1 MTERTDTTTQRKT
14 VLFVTTA
21 DTDIRTAE
29 RALGGMPDDYPHVS
43 AFNPVALETPEAQEE
58 LMTALE
64 DAGVVILRLLGGKQS
79 MPQLF
84 DQLVRDCRVRAIP
97 LIALPGHQ
105 EWDEDLVTACT
116 VPVAE
121 VETAFAYLMRGGV
134 QNLKNLFFFLSDTYL
149 GSDYGHEAPSHIPW
163 EGLYHPD
170 RKSVA

>member
-1 MTERTDTTTQRKT
+1 MTERTDTTIQRKT

-21 DTDIRTAE
+21 DTDILTAE
-29 RALGGMPDDYPHVS
+29 RALSGMPDDYPHVR

-84 DQLVRDCRVRAIP
+84 DQLVRDCRVRGIP

-105 EWDEDLVTACT
+105 EWDEDLVTSCT
-116 VPVAE
+116 VPVA
-121 VETAFAYLMRGGV
+121 ARYLYCSSCSSC
-134 QNLKNLFFFLSDTYL
+134 LIAS
-149 GSDYGHEAPSHIPW
+149 SASI
-163 EGLYHPD
+163 
-170 RKSVA
+170 KSLLLI